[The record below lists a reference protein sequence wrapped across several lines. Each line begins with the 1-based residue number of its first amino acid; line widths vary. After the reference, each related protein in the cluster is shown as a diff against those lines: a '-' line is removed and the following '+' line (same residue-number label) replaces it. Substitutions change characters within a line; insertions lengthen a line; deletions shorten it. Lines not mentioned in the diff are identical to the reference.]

1 MAVDDAGKEIL
12 GHLQDVAR
20 ERELRA
26 ADPALGRWVAAV
38 KSYQHRRFAHTY
50 ADLMMQPRYAA
61 ATRFFLDDLYG
72 PADFSER
79 DRQFMRIV
87 PAMVRLFPA
96 EIVSTVRH
104 LGALH
109 ALSEKLDS
117 LMGTALATVD
127 ITGVRYTAAWC
138 TSSITDREHQISLM
152 LQVGSDLDRYTRKP
166 LLRQSLRVMRVPA
179 RAAGLGDLQRFLE
192 VGFDTF
198 RELRGADEFLATI
211 GQRER
216 ALAAALFA
224 GVSASIQ
231 Y

>member
-1 MAVDDAGKEIL
+1 MNDAGRDIL
-12 GHLQDVAR
+12 GHLQAVAHER
-20 ERELRA
+20 ERRT
-26 ADPALGRWVAAV
+26 ADPALGEFVAAV
-38 KSYQHRRFAHTY
+38 KSFQHRRFARTY
-50 ADLMMQPRYAA
+50 ADLMAQPRYAA
-61 ATRFFLDDLYG
+61 ATRFFLNDLYG

-87 PAMVRLFPA
+87 PAMVRLFPS

-109 ALSEKLDS
+109 SLSEKLDS
-117 LMGTALATVD
+117 VMGAALATVD
-127 ITGVRYTAAWC
+127 ITGFRYTAAWC
-138 TSSITDREHQISLM
+138 TTAATERERQISLM

-166 LLRQSLRVMRVPA
+166 LLRQSLRFMRGPA
-179 RAAGLGDLQRFLE
+179 QAAGLGDLQRFLE

-198 RELRGADEFLATI
+198 REMRGADEFLATI

-224 GVSASIQ
+224 GAPAPD
-231 Y
+231 

>member
-1 MAVDDAGKEIL
+1 MAVDEAGKEIL
-12 GHLQDVAR
+12 GHLQAVAR
-20 ERELRA
+20 ERERRA
-26 ADPALGRWVAAV
+26 ADPALGRCVAAV

-50 ADLMMQPRYAA
+50 ADLMAQPRYAA
-61 ATRFFLDDLYG
+61 ATRFFLNDLYG

-79 DRQFMRIV
+79 DRQFMRIL
-87 PAMVRLFPA
+87 PAMVRLFPS
-96 EIVSTVRH
+96 EMVSTVRH

-117 LMGTALATVD
+117 LMGAVLASVD

-138 TSSITDREHQISLM
+138 ASSATDREHQISLM

-166 LLRQSLRVMRVPA
+166 LLRQSLRIMRGPA
-179 RAAGLGDLQRFLE
+179 HAAGLVDLQCFLE
-192 VGFDTF
+192 LGFDTF

-224 GVSASIQ
+224 GAPAPD
-231 Y
+231 